1 MGEEKANTR
10 CREVAGAAGSGMTA
24 CDEEQIGAEI
34 YVVRSKRRRKRNDER
49 SCHLCSARQ
58 ELLLRMAVVLANV
71 DYFEE
76 LSALLVAGVTSGE
89 EAVVLT
95 EADLTNLRKLVEIKL
110 LVLKD
115 QLESGFRSA
124 TKEA

>member
-1 MGEEKANTR
+1 MSYEASDDVNATMS
-10 CREVAGAAGSGMTA
+10 GADT
-24 CDEEQIGAEI
+24 
-34 YVVRSKRRRKRNDER
+34 
-49 SCHLCSARQ
+49 LCSARQ

-110 LVLKD
+110 LALKD